1 MEDNGFTLVKKKN
14 SSKRR
19 MGKCNIEKR
28 TTEIFG
34 DKNIKIDKDEVKR
47 RVDTAIVDLSSS
59 DYLRKAFKKK
69 NYEISDICQISV
81 TLPTLYPDMDI
92 KKFGHIF
99 YTLTYLPIRKIL
111 TKLEKSWYF
120 CKIFRISKILLIHL

>member
-34 DKNIKIDKDEVKR
+34 DKNIKIEKDEVKR

-59 DYLRKAFKKK
+59 DYLSEVLRYVKEVSRVKWDNIYCFGLCGDLDN
-69 NYEISDICQISV
+69 NYLLTVVEDSLEDANSDKDGINF
-81 TLPTLYPDMDI
+81 TLSLVSTI
-92 KKFGHIF
+92 TQGHNYF
-99 YTLTYLPIRKIL
+99 V
-111 TKLEKSWYF
+111 F
-120 CKIFRISKILLIHL
+120 CKA